1 MHLKTKT
8 FIAKLFAM
16 NYLSL
21 LTNICLQKIIKN
33 QSNGY
38 TFIFWSNNT
47 FIIGIFICLT
57 KDFFV
62 NEEPNIKLYRV
73 HCKNKNSRREF
84 AITHVIK
91 GSVITAIV
99 K

>member
-1 MHLKTKT
+1 MHLKIEDIHCKT
-8 FIAKLFAM
+8 ICYELFEFAYKYLLAK
-16 NYLSL
+16 N
-21 LTNICLQKIIKN
+21 N

-38 TFIFWSNNT
+38 TFLFWSNNT

-91 GSVITAIV
+91 GSVITDIV

>member
-1 MHLKTKT
+1 MDTHFYFGPIT
-8 FIAKLFAM
+8 LFLQG
-16 NYLSL
+16 YLSVKR
-21 LTNICLQKIIKN
+21 KI
-33 QSNGY
+33 
-38 TFIFWSNNT
+38 
-47 FIIGIFICLT
+47 
-57 KDFFV
+57 FFV

-91 GSVITAIV
+91 GSVITDIV